1 MHAAKILNFF
11 EIKQGYP
18 FIFFFNLLISL
29 YLKKKKNSESYL
41 KNKGM
46 SPVRLS
52 LDIFLSENLEV
63 SEKVYIFAK

>member
-1 MHAAKILNFF
+1 MHAANILNFF
-11 EIKQGYP
+11 EIKQGYL

-46 SPVRLS
+46 SPVPMSFLCHS
-52 LDIFLSENLEV
+52 LCQEPGT
-63 SEKVYIFAK
+63 